1 MDNYEL
7 DNYIEQAVMPV
18 KKSTWRETTLNLPA
32 GIVLRHVFFDT
43 KPNFVMIKNMTESTV
58 FVSTIPNISTVVFET
73 EINNRDTGILHRPN
87 GYEVIY
93 LLSSRATTIQILS
106 EERDFDVSVLNM
118 TKRLVIER
126 KSENYEIIAPGSVLT
141 VSQNLPLI
149 INCER
154 FIEFTSIINIT
165 AMTGVTPT
173 FTFNVI
179 TLNPTMTWFT
189 TAVLNT
195 TGLTALTRNNT
206 LGSIIGFRCII
217 AGDTP
222 SITVGITAS
231 LKS

>member
-7 DNYIEQAVMPV
+7 DNYIEQTVMPV

-32 GIVLRHVFFDT
+32 NIVIRHVFFDT

-58 FVSTIPNISTVVFET
+58 FISTIPNISTAVFET
-73 EINNRDTGILHRPN
+73 EISNRDTGILHRPN
-87 GYEVIY
+87 GYEVVY
-93 LLSSRATTIQILS
+93 LLSSRATVIQILS
-106 EERDFDVSVLNM
+106 EEREFDISVLNIN
-118 TKRLVIER
+118 KRFVLER
-126 KSENYEIIAPGSVLT
+126 KSENFEILAPGSVLT
-141 VSQNLPLI
+141 TTQTLPLV

-154 FIEFTSIINIT
+154 FFEFTSIVNIT
-165 AMTGVTPT
+165 AMSGVTPT

-179 TLNPTMTWFT
+179 SLNPTMTWFS

-195 TGLTALTRNNT
+195 TGLTALTRTNT
-206 LGSIIGFRCII
+206 LGSILGFRCIV